1 MIIARKFNKVSLQ
14 ASATFVHRNRVTL
27 GDQNSIFFFFFA
39 TRVPVS
45 NRVAIIVDWI
55 HPFHKD
61 EVKQFYKTIG
71 PTVPQVTKFYDPLG
85 IGVEITTAGHVFHM
99 NFTNTTEIL
108 ENRFIPRTVTSWGKG
123 QFRWGF
129 TVARTF
135 VLWREKN

>member
-1 MIIARKFNKVSLQ
+1 V
-14 ASATFVHRNRVTL
+14 
-27 GDQNSIFFFFFA
+27 
-39 TRVPVS
+39 
-45 NRVAIIVDWI
+45 
-55 HPFHKD
+55 
-61 EVKQFYKTIG
+61 EQFYKTSG